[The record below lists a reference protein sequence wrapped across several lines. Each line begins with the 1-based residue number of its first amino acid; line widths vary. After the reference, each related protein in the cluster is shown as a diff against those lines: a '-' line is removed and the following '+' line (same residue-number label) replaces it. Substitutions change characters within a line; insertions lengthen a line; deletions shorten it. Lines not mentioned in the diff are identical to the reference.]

1 MLNARQE
8 NIISILYENKNWIT
22 GKELAQLVGVSDRTI
37 RSDIDAINK
46 YFQKDLIKSHIRRGY
61 LLNQENYSHIFSNAS
76 EGIPQTPAQRCVYI
90 IQQLLIHEEGVNL
103 TFLQE
108 DIYVSGYSIENDIKR
123 VRKELEKYPHLKL
136 ARVKNYI
143 YLKGDEIDKRHLY
156 KELLSKETQGN
167 FLNLNNLAL
176 FYKDFDLIQAV
187 DLFVDVL
194 KKYEYSIKE
203 TMFPMLIL
211 HLGISIERMLNYQF
225 YKTERNKDDLKETI
239 EYQISQEYYERLQ
252 KIIPLELY
260 DDEICLLALLIL
272 NKSGEYSPNLI
283 QIQENDIDIDVLVKD
298 IVTPVEKKLRIDF
311 CQDEDLLSGLKMH
324 LEGLIDRYHQNVSAN
339 NLFVQDIKKNYP
351 LLFEMGVMAGNVLED
366 SYHISI
372 NGSEMG
378 FIALHFGASY
388 ERLNLNSKIKAIMII
403 PYDQSFSSL
412 SQNKIESIFGERLE
426 IMETLNIFEEAKV
439 LALSPDLIIT
449 LTPLTHDLDI
459 LTIQV
464 SMFINND
471 DESTIFQAISRL
483 EKKKFQNKFNQKIS
497 QLINPE
503 YFYIGLDKTSSTQV
517 IEYLCDSLYQGHIVK
532 KDFKKGVLKREE
544 MSPTSFVYSFATPHA
559 FGDYVNVP
567 TISVAILKNPIEWGA
582 YKVKLVILLAINEED
597 HDILKMFFDWLSNAI
612 GEAEL
617 FSSLLESK
625 SYNEFIQKI
634 TKQN

>member
-1 MLNARQE
+1 MLNTRQE
-8 NIISILYENKNWIT
+8 NIISILFENKNWIT
-22 GKELAQLVGVSDRTI
+22 GRELAQLVGVSDRTI
-37 RSDIDAINK
+37 RSDIDVINK
-46 YFQKDLIKSHIRRGY
+46 FFQNDLIESHIRRGY
-61 LLNQENYSHIFSNAS
+61 LLNQEKYTSIFLNS
-76 EGIPQTPAQRCVYI
+76 EYDIPQTPAQRCVYI
-90 IQQLLIHEEGVNL
+90 IQQLLIHEDGVNL
-103 TFLQE
+103 TLLQE

-123 VRKELEKYPHLKL
+123 VRKELEKYPNLKL
-136 ARVKNYI
+136 ARAKNYI

-176 FYKDFDLIQAV
+176 FYKDFDLVEAV
-187 DLFVDVL
+187 DLFVEIL

-211 HLGISIERMLNYQF
+211 HLGISIERMINYQF
-225 YKTERNKDDLKETI
+225 YKTERDVESLKKTV
-239 EYQISQEYYERLQ
+239 EYQISKEYYENLQ
-252 KIIPLELY
+252 KRIHLELQE
-260 DDEICLLALLIL
+260 DEICLLALLIL
-272 NKSGEYSPNLI
+272 NKSGEYSPNHI
-283 QIQENDIDIDVLVKD
+283 QIQENNIDIEVLVNE
-298 IVTPVEKKLRIDF
+298 IVTPVAQKLHIDF
-311 CQDEDLLSGLKMH
+311 LQDEDLLSGLKMH
-324 LEGLIDRYHQNVSAN
+324 LEGLIDRYNQNVSVN

-351 LLFEMGVMAGNVLED
+351 LLFEMGVMAGNVLEEF
-366 SYHISI
+366 YHISI
-372 NGSEMG
+372 NESEMG

-388 ERLNLNSKIKAIMII
+388 ERMNLNSKIKAIMII
-403 PYDQSFSSL
+403 PYDQNFSSL
-412 SQNKIESIFGERLE
+412 SQNKIESIFSDRLE
-426 IMETLNIFEEAKV
+426 IIETLNIFEEAKV
-439 LALSPDLIIT
+439 LALNPDLIIT
-449 LTPLTHDLDI
+449 LTPLTHELDI

-497 QLINPE
+497 QLINSN
-503 YFYIGLDKTSSTQV
+503 YFYIGLDKTTPTEV
-517 IEYLCDSLYQGHIVK
+517 IDYLCDRLYEGNIVK

-559 FGDYVNVP
+559 LGDYVNIP
-567 TISVAILKNPIEWGA
+567 TISVAILKNPIVWGA

-625 SYNEFIQKI
+625 TYDEFIQKI